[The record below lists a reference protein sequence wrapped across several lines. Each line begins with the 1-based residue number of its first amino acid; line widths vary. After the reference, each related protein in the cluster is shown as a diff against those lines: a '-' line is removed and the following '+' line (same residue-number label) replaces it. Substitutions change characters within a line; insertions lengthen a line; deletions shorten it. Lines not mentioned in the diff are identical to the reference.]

1 MSGIGDR
8 RRAPAKH
15 RRTELHDSEKHDDG
29 EHNRRQ
35 HLGQGHPHEHTPLS
49 VCRMNQARG
58 LHSSAARV
66 VPACRYLRE
75 CVNLSYRI
83 AIATA
88 ASATGN
94 DQAQS
99 PSMKTA
105 EALTTQPKRK
115 PTRRCNDLLKRP
127 ASTGSKRCFESKSIS
142 DKTVLVKLPVIT
154 AVEIAPGIAR
164 RRSAYW
170 HAIAE
175 TAIITA
181 MPAVNPRGSV
191 DTLVVTLKSRI
202 AASSRN

>member
-1 MSGIGDR
+1 
-8 RRAPAKH
+8 
-15 RRTELHDSEKHDDG
+15 
-29 EHNRRQ
+29 
-35 HLGQGHPHEHTPLS
+35 
-49 VCRMNQARG
+49 MNQTCG
-58 LHSSAARV
+58 SHSSAARAGRRV
-66 VPACRYLRE
+66 DLGE

-99 PSMKTA
+99 PSIKTA

-115 PTRRCNDLLKRP
+115 PKRRCNDLFKRP
-127 ASTGSKRCFESKSIS
+127 VSTGSKARCFESKSIS

-191 DTLVVTLKSRI
+191 DTLVVTLKSRT